1 MFSRTNLPKQLQG
14 TKASGSTRCQK
25 CLKLGHHTYECKNPR
40 PYVPRP
46 SRTKQLAS
54 GAKARDTPS
63 VVTPDEFKTGY
74 GVGLADKILKAKEAE
89 RASAAR
95 GRGGGY
101 GGRDRSASP
110 RRRRDSPD
118 SDSDSTASRS
128 PPRRARRRYSS
139 SPDSERGRTRHRE
152 SSQAR
157 TVSPSRTRSPSPG
170 SRRERI
176 EREGATPKRYDSSP
190 EPRGRR
196 SPSDSRS
203 PSPRRAP

>member
-1 MFSRTNLPKQLQG
+1 MPGELLPPTYTLLLPPPPPP
-14 TKASGSTRCQK
+14 TSTPAATPLTRHAQK

-89 RASAAR
+89 RQAATR

-110 RRRRDSPD
+110 RRR
-118 SDSDSTASRS
+118 
-128 PPRRARRRYSS
+128 
-139 SPDSERGRTRHRE
+139 
-152 SSQAR
+152 
-157 TVSPSRTRSPSPG
+157 
-170 SRRERI
+170 
-176 EREGATPKRYDSSP
+176 
-190 EPRGRR
+190 
-196 SPSDSRS
+196 
-203 PSPRRAP
+203 